1 MYCKRCNGEHI
12 NAVGEILEDVDE
24 ADAYRRNAGFSIAG
38 IIWIESRIQAGRRTV
53 GYLARVSWLRA
64 GEP

>member
-1 MYCKRCNGEHI
+1 M
-12 NAVGEILEDVDE
+12 GEILEDVDE